1 MREMTRVKPTSL
13 APRLP
18 GPDFQPGAP
27 ALARAALAL
36 LAAAALA
43 CGGDDDAARPDSGP
57 RPDTSPEAPDAGP
70 DLPDGPGL
78 AGFMRDGN
86 GDLLPETQV
95 LACMSTTCLYGET
108 DADGFFFFELEPPAD
123 VALKTV
129 EDDDPEP
136 RRAGALCPIDIVDDE
151 LVYART
157 LYVPL
162 LPDGVLFGP
171 EENDPQTLAAGDGLE
186 LTLNRADLTPR
197 LGDALVDAAARA
209 VPPEQRCPQLVLPG
223 EEIVA
228 VYALHP
234 WAAIS
239 SSPIAA
245 RAPSD
250 LAAGTEVKF
259 RTIDHIDGAWSE
271 PAIGHADGTH
281 VSTDEGEGFLE
292 TSWLVI
298 SR

>member
-1 MREMTRVKPTSL
+1 MD
-13 APRLP
+13 RLK
-18 GPDFQPGAP
+18 PDFQPSRFFVLW
-27 ALARAALAL
+27 LAVAA
-36 LAAAALA
+36 A
-43 CGGDDDAARPDSGP
+43 CGGDDDAVRADAGP
-57 RPDTSPEAPDAGP
+57 RPDTAPGDPDAGL

-78 AGFMRDGN
+78 AGFLRDEN
-86 GDLLPETQV
+86 GDLLAGEQV
-95 LACMSTTCLYGET
+95 LACMSTTCLFGE
-108 DADGFFFFELEPPAD
+108 ADDSGFFFFELEPPAD

-129 EDDDPEP
+129 EDGDPEP
-136 RRAGALCPIDIVDDE
+136 RRAGSVCPIDIVDQE
-151 LVYART
+151 LVYAHT

-162 LPDGVLFGP
+162 LPDGVLIGP
-171 EENDPQTLAAGDGLE
+171 EEDDPQTLAVGDGLE
-186 LTLNRADLTPR
+186 LTLRRADLTPR

-209 VPPEQRCPQLVLPG
+209 VPPDLRCPQLVLPG

-239 SSPIAA
+239 SSPVAA

-259 RTIDHIDGAWSE
+259 RTISDIDGEWSE
-271 PAIGHADGTH
+271 PAIGHADGSA
-281 VSTDEGEGFLE
+281 VSTDEGQGFLE
-292 TSWLVI
+292 LSWLVV

>member
-1 MREMTRVKPTSL
+1 MTRVKPTSL
-13 APRLP
+13 GPALP
-18 GPDFQPGAP
+18 GPDFQPRAP
-27 ALARAALAL
+27 SLARAALGL

-43 CGGDDDAARPDSGP
+43 CGGGGDDDAERADTGP
-57 RPDTSPEAPDAGP
+57 RPDTSPDDPDAGL

-86 GDLLPETQV
+86 GEVLGQTQV
-95 LACMSTTCLYGET
+95 LACMATTCLYGET
-108 DADGFFFFELEPPAD
+108 EADGFFFFELEPPAD

-129 EDDDPEP
+129 EDSDTDP
-136 RRAGALCPIDIVDDE
+136 RRAGSMCPIDIVDDE
-151 LVYART
+151 LVYAHT

-171 EENDPQTLAAGDGLE
+171 VENDPQTLAVGDGLE

-209 VPPEQRCPQLVLPG
+209 VPPERRCAQLVLPG
-223 EEIVA
+223 EEIIA

-234 WAAIS
+234 WAAVS

-250 LAAGTEVKF
+250 LTAGTEVKF
-259 RTIDHIDGAWSE
+259 RTIDHLAGEWSE
-271 PAIGHADGTH
+271 PAVGHADGSY
-281 VSTDEGEGFLE
+281 VSTDEGAGFLE
-292 TSWLVI
+292 MTWLVI